1 MCKKRDESYP
11 LNTYQHHLIC
21 SSPVYFLVLDPTLG
35 LNALICDSSCH
46 SVYKIRPSVE
56 NKGWCEY
63 KEKWQVIYKAWLR
76 KKKIEKGFQKKNKDE
91 IHLTL
96 VLYKSFSMKAVFRLS
111 FHCWPTCNSDT
122 GKMQIALMVVSPYF
136 PTSANAIHSLCA
148 SIAYITLLMDAFLS
162 HRPCLSFCSFNV
174 RSLHY
179 VLSCEPSWMYSS
191 SVKISHRVLFSL
203 RLF

>member
-1 MCKKRDESYP
+1 LKK
-11 LNTYQHHLIC
+11 
-21 SSPVYFLVLDPTLG
+21 VF
-35 LNALICDSSCH
+35 
-46 SVYKIRPSVE
+46 K
-56 NKGWCEY
+56 
-63 KEKWQVIYKAWLR
+63 
-76 KKKIEKGFQKKNKDE
+76 KKNKDE

-174 RSLHY
+174 RSLHSI
-179 VLSCEPSWMYSS
+179 LSCEPSWMYSS
-191 SVKISHRVLFSL
+191 SVKISHRVFIFTTSL
-203 RLF
+203 SALTSFGTLHFPFCFTHPSDWFLLYSTKAIVC